1 MRNKFISLLEVMQP
15 VFAAPVFLSVVAGF
29 PPMPVAWLI
38 ALAPWLLY
46 AGLTRRFIR
55 KTPFDVPIIVFCS
68 GLLIG
73 FMVSPNRAISSE
85 ALLTTFASILIYY
98 GLVNNGG
105 RGRSYWLTM
114 ASVCGIIILGLVIW
128 FFSQGDPRLL
138 YFNEWL
144 FKEAAGLPKT
154 SGPVL
159 QFNSIGIFLGVVMP
173 LFLSVALFSKGPTRW
188 ITLTAGLLLSAS
200 LFLAA
205 SGGGWGAGVCGVIF
219 VLAVWRLRTL
229 WVTIPVV
236 GIVIAVTAAN
246 YNKFSW
252 PSQIFATDSLMARV
266 DIWLKTIDLM
276 KESWFTGLGL
286 GTWSEVF
293 KGWIHAH
300 SSYLQLWADTGI
312 VGVLAGIVALVL
324 FLRISWRIV
333 KATRQSNWYGTG
345 VGLIGGMLAGAAAS
359 IFDVITYGAFRSPD
373 YHYLS
378 IPLLWIMAAL
388 LVISYRRLREPS
400 IVKIV
405 TNG

>member
-1 MRNKFISLLEVMQP
+1 MRSRFIAFFEVIQP
-15 VFAAPVFLSVVAGF
+15 FCAAPVFLSVVASF

-38 ALAPWLLY
+38 ALAPWLTY

-55 KTPFDVPIIVFCS
+55 KTPFDVPIIIFCI

-73 FMVSPNRAISSE
+73 FVVSPNKAISSE

-98 GLVNNGG
+98 GLVNNAD

-114 ASVCGIIILGLVIW
+114 ASVCGVIIMGLVIW

-159 QFNSIGIFLGVVMP
+159 QFNSLGLFLGVVIP
-173 LFLSVALFSKGPTRW
+173 LFLAVGLFSKGTTRW
-188 ITLTAGLLLSAS
+188 IMLTAGLLLSVS
-200 LFLAA
+200 LFLSA
-205 SGGGWGAGVCGVIF
+205 SGGGWGAAVCGLIF
-219 VLAVWRLRTL
+219 VLAAWRMRSL
-229 WVTIPVV
+229 WLSVPAVA
-236 GIVIAVTAAN
+236 IVIAVIAAN
-246 YNKFSW
+246 YHKFSW
-252 PSQIFATDSLMARV
+252 PTQIFSTESLSSRIDV
-266 DIWLKTIDLM
+266 WVKTIDMM
-276 KESWFTGLGL
+276 KKSWFTGLGL

-300 SSYLQLWADTGI
+300 SSYLQLWSDTGLI
-312 VGVLAGIVALVL
+312 GVLAAIAAFAV

-333 KATRQSNWYGTG
+333 KSPRQSHWYGIG
-345 VGLIGGMLAGAAAS
+345 VGIIGGMLAGAAAS
-359 IFDVITYGAFRSPD
+359 VFDVITYGAFRAPE

-388 LVISYRRLREPS
+388 FVISYYRLRELVHRS
-400 IVKIV
+400 A
-405 TNG
+405 G